1 MALKDKYQDVLT
13 LADQLGLK
21 DGGWKEEGGK
31 LHGSG
36 TVAYNYDKNRIWD
49 QIKTHAGWEAEIG
62 ADIRVSSTDI
72 YRVYTVKSGD
82 TLSHIAKEFLGNA
95 NAYNKIFEI
104 NKDQLTNPDV
114 IKPGQKLKI
123 PNRA

>member
-1 MALKDKYQDVLT
+1 MALKDKYQDVVSF
-13 LADQLGLK
+13 ADQIGLK

-36 TVAYNYDKNRIWD
+36 TVPYSYDKNRIWD
-49 QIKTHAGWEAEIG
+49 KIKTHAGWEGEVG
-62 ADIRVSSTDI
+62 ADIRIANTDI
-72 YRVYTVKSGD
+72 YGVYTVKSGD

-114 IKPGQKLKI
+114 IKPGQQLKI
-123 PNRA
+123 PNRT

>member
-1 MALKDKYQDVLT
+1 MALKDKYQDVVSF
-13 LADQLGLK
+13 AEQIGLK

-36 TVAYNYDKNRIWD
+36 TVAYGYDKNRIWD
-49 QIKTHAGWEAEIG
+49 KIKTHAGWEAEVG
-62 ADIRVSSTDI
+62 ADIRIANTDI
-72 YRVYTVKSGD
+72 YGVYTVKSGD

-95 NAYNKIFEI
+95 NAYNKIFDI
-104 NKDQLTNPDV
+104 NKDQLSSPDL
-114 IKPGQKLKI
+114 IKPGQNLKI